1 MEPVSDS
8 PTVTRNGFELT
19 DGDRGQEWGPKIRLP
34 SRPGGGRSRRGP
46 CPWTARRGTPRRSS
60 RSRSLP
66 APSSPPISLG
76 CASLFGSPQ
85 WNGDLRRGLR
95 RHPPWMAGDTLLGG
109 MYDGPFSLM
118 GLNLPRGQPKS
129 DNNLNSVI
137 VPFLR

>member
-1 MEPVSDS
+1 VDLVHGLPEEERPEGHREVGRYPHHLLLRS
-8 PTVTRNGFELT
+8 PLAAPLSSVLRNGM
-19 DGDRGQEWGPKIRLP
+19 
-34 SRPGGGRSRRGP
+34 
-46 CPWTARRGTPRRSS
+46 
-60 RSRSLP
+60 
-66 APSSPPISLG
+66 
-76 CASLFGSPQ
+76 
-85 WNGDLRRGLR
+85 GDLRRGLR